1 VSSARQDVT
10 ITEDAKIYA
19 ETVHAIGSPTPAMVL
34 VETTT
39 SGMVAHTMP
48 DGGQRFSDDVTCTA
62 WAGGAVLPTPAGEY
76 AGMYCRHCYRGN
88 L

>member
-1 VSSARQDVT
+1 VSSARKDVT

-39 SGMVAHTMP
+39 DGLVAHTMP

-62 WAGGAVLPTPAGEY
+62 WAGGAVLPTPAGDY
-76 AGMYCRHCYRGN
+76 AGTYCDTCLKGK